1 MTTPLKYDHSV
12 IAKGTNA
19 ARSILRDF
27 ENNGHVKISL
37 AQFRDEILP
46 HLADPDNHDVE
57 YWLRYVKHPTAE
69 MHVMD
74 VDNVTVK
81 YVVPALVGRLGAT
94 VPRVGEKALAGKMD
108 DAFKRIERS
117 PRSQDVE
124 LNKTL
129 NPHINIPKG
138 IVAARVKL
146 NNILVAEGYSPLP
159 IPGAPKG
166 YTGVT
171 QQGTANQPQG
181 TKIEYED
188 EYEDL

>member
-1 MTTPLKYDHSV
+1 MTTTKKFDHSLE
-12 IAKGTNA
+12 AKGKQA
-19 ARSILRDF
+19 ALNILSDF

-37 AQFRDEILP
+37 AQFRDDILP
-46 HLADPDNHDVE
+46 FLADPDNHDIQ
-57 YWLRYVKHPTAE
+57 YWLNYVKHPTAA

-74 VDNVTVK
+74 VDNMTVK

-117 PRSQDVE
+117 PRSQDAE
-124 LNKTL
+124 FNKTL

-138 IVAARVKL
+138 ILSARVAL
-146 NNILVAEGYSPLP
+146 NNILVAEGYPPLP

-166 YTGVT
+166 YTGVG
-171 QQGTANQPQG
+171 QQNAATQPQG
-181 TKIEYED
+181 GKIDYED